1 MPEIK
6 YQKPRPIKEDRASAG
21 ALAIPA
27 TGYVLNQLIGS
38 AALPTL
44 SGTSLAATL
53 PIAGVLAGP
62 TYGLYQTLTGQH
74 TQGTQLTPE
83 QVMSK
88 AYVNDATFVA
98 RPRFLD
104 LEESTDSENA
114 ATEENAT
121 EANEANEA
129 NNTNASSQNQ
139 EPEGK
144 KSWRQKLADRIAG
157 KPKPKDPKNST
168 NSEEQTSFNKAL
180 KVAKKVL
187 IETKGNNFGPNYQ
200 WRNAARIPLYY
211 KLGPYAIGYGLETI
225 PEGLKS
231 MGKSFEEGRQAGS
244 KQKSNPDTVQTV
256 KQVQTEPVIQ
266 YTAPKP
272 ITRYTQQQIDSINSI
287 YDNYLD

>member
-6 YQKPRPIKEDRASAG
+6 YQKPRPIKEDRANAG

-38 AALPTL
+38 TALPTL

-114 ATEENAT
+114 ATEEGTAEGD
-121 EANEANEA
+121 EAAN
-129 NNTNASSQNQ
+129 TDTSSQNT

-144 KSWRQKLADRIAG
+144 KSLRQKLADKIAG
-157 KPKPKDPKNST
+157 KPKPKDPKKPKEP
-168 NSEEQTSFNKAL
+168 EEQTSFNKAL
-180 KVAKKVL
+180 KIAKKVL

-211 KLGPYAIGYGLETI
+211 KLGPYAIGYGIETI

-266 YTAPKP
+266 YAAPKP
-272 ITRYTQQQIDSINSI
+272 VTRYTQQQIDSINRE